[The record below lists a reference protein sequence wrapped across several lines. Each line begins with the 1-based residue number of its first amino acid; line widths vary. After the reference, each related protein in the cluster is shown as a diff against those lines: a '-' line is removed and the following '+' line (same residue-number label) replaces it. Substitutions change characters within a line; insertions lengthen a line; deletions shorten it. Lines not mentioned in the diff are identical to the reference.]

1 MRLRT
6 VVQALPNGPGV
17 FVVRQECRDDVE
29 WTTVLHAV
37 SPLVMQT
44 SGAPWYAKRLNE
56 ECPLAFLGLEILAR
70 EI

>member
-1 MRLRT
+1 MRRRT

-17 FVVRQECRDDVE
+17 FITRQECRDDVE

-37 SPLVMQT
+37 SPLVMSAT
-44 SGAPWYAKRLNE
+44 GAPWYARRLNE
-56 ECPLAFLGLEILAR
+56 ESQLAFLGLEILSR